1 MDNPLFVLTITRSWN
16 NDTDVGVSVRESP
29 DDNISITRVFCD
41 GIIALDGDFFAVPA
55 KEALQDWGLA
65 CDQCWYQADL
75 SSRAEGRS

>member
-55 KEALQDWGLA
+55 KEALLIGDSPVINVGIRLI
-65 CDQCWYQADL
+65 
-75 SSRAEGRS
+75 